1 MAALYFVQTGVLG
14 LDEDVN
20 HKLTSWKVPDNEY
33 TQDSA
38 RGYSNQSLSTEMA
51 GQMLAQNLYLLSV
64 DHEMAGRGPK
74 IGERAYARS
83 PIFGY
88 SLSFREVLIIEIEFG
103 KLYNYFIVIKAWSIY
118 FCEQGMVRNKSRV
131 Y

>member
-38 RGYSNQSLSTEMA
+38 RGYSNQSLST
-51 GQMLAQNLYLLSV
+51 
-64 DHEMAGRGPK
+64 EMAGRGPK